1 MDRHWRL
8 GCADDA
14 GAGHYQAA
22 GENAQGFGQ
31 RRCHDHVARGGWKRR
46 GRGGS
51 ARQLRV
57 GQRRVAGRCTRRG
70 PVDPWLGTTRSAC
83 HRLQG
88 TTRNMTTSP
97 LFLACCGRDG
107 LEGHV
112 RYPHDDGR
120 WRPMFPAH
128 GGVGGEPLRVS
139 WDAPLVVNAPRA
151 DDEVKWVS

>member
-1 MDRHWRL
+1 MQVRVI
-8 GCADDA
+8 
-14 GAGHYQAA
+14 YQAA
-22 GENAQGFGQ
+22 GENAQGSGQ